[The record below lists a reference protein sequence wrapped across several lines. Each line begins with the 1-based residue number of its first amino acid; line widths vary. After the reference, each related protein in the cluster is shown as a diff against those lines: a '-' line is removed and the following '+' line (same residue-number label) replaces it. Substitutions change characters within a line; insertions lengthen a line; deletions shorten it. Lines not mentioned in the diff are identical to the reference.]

1 MKQIAVT
8 QRGSMLLESL
18 IAILIFSMG
27 ILSIV
32 ALLGASVKD
41 TSNAKYRTDASLLAN
56 QIIGKMWLGD
66 RSNAALV
73 AGYSAPAGAE
83 YLNWKVGV
91 VRTLPGVSAANNTL
105 PTIAVDANNVVTVT
119 LKWQAPGESSVRNYV
134 AIARINS

>member
-1 MKQIAVT
+1 MKRIADT

-56 QIIGKMWLGD
+56 QIIGEMWVDD
-66 RSNAALV
+66 RTNAKLV
-73 AGYSAPAGAE
+73 ANYSNPSGPQ
-83 YLNWKVGV
+83 YLSWEKTVAK
-91 VRTLPGVSAANNTL
+91 TLPGVTAANSTL
-105 PTIAVDANNVVTVT
+105 PTIAIDTNNVVTVT